1 MRLPSLPTAV
11 AVVASL
17 LTAACNRGPD
27 PFDEPAASPSGAG
40 ATASAVPTGGP
51 TPAPAGATSPIPI
64 LPGLAFGRPV
74 ASTSAWQA
82 DATQISDDCRT
93 YTATAYPQSYAIVI
107 AGRLERVSFGR
118 GSGFRLPSG
127 IAPGSAEAE
136 VRRAYPDLVAE
147 PHKYAEAPAKYLT
160 SAHLAPAAVGLRF
173 EIDPD
178 GRVGLIHIGLPSS
191 LSLVEGCA

>member
-1 MRLPSLPTAV
+1 MAV
-11 AVVASL
+11 AASL
-17 LTAACNRGPD
+17 LTAGCHRGPD
-27 PFDEPAASPSGAG
+27 PFDEPTAAASGSNEAASG
-40 ATASAVPTGGP
+40 VPTGDG
-51 TPAPAGATSPIPI
+51 PAPAPTGAAPPIPA

-82 DATQISDDCRT
+82 DATEISDDCRI
-93 YTATAYPQSYAIVI
+93 YTARAYPQSYAIVI

-127 IAPGSAEAE
+127 ITPGSAEAD

-160 SAHLAPAAVGLRF
+160 SPALAPDAVGLRF

-178 GRVGLIHIGLPSS
+178 GTVGLIHIGLPPS